1 MKAVGNY
8 LLVEKL
14 EKKTTKTEGGLLL
27 SEKDRDDIRY
37 IQAKV
42 IDAGDQSS
50 ILKKDDRIFY
60 DKHAGHNIEYD
71 GEKLQVIKV
80 QDIVVVLWKD

>member
-27 SEKDRDDIRY
+27 TEKNRDDLRY
-37 IQAKV
+37 VQAKIV
-42 IDAGDQSS
+42 DAGDQSS
-50 ILKKDDRIFY
+50 ILKKDDEIFY
-60 DKHAGHNIEYD
+60 DKHAGHNIEYN
-71 GEKLQVIKV
+71 GETLQVIKV
-80 QDIVVVLWKD
+80 QDIVVVI